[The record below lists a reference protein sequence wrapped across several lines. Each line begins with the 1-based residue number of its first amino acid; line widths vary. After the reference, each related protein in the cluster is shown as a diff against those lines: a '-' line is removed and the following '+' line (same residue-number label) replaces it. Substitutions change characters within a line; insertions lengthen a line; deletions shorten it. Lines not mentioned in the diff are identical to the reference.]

1 MKDVFKGKEALSEV
15 VEKKYLGDIV
25 ARDGSNTSNIKER
38 TNKGHG
44 SVNKIVTTLNKS
56 HYGKYQ
62 FKAAMLMR
70 GGMLVGGMLTN
81 SECWINITKKDVEK
95 LEVPVIILQK
105 KILSAKGKPKQ
116 MFYAVRIRNN
126 TY

>member
-44 SVNKIVTTLNKS
+44 SVNKIVTTLNER
-56 HYGKYQ
+56 HYGNHK
-62 FKAAMLMR
+62 FTVEMLMK
-70 GGMLVGGMLTN
+70 GGMMVGGMLTN
-81 SECWINITKKDVEK
+81 AEC
-95 LEVPVIILQK
+95 
-105 KILSAKGKPKQ
+105 
-116 MFYAVRIRNN
+116 
-126 TY
+126 